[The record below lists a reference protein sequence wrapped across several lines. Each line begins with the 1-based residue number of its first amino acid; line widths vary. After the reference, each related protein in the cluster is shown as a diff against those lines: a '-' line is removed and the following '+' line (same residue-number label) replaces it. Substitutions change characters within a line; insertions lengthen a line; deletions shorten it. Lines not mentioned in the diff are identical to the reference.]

1 MIPPDRNVYAQQAL
15 WFVPCHAFLVCAI
28 SDPFGVFFAS
38 WAAMWTRYGLFF
50 AIVAAMLTRGSSAP
64 IDDWAAKVLFA
75 RGSPALL
82 SALGVQTLAEVQH
95 YINGVPRSSDFL
107 ELFAGCQRLTA
118 SMSRI
123 GLRSTSM
130 DIKIDPALHDLVS
143 PIGQAHAVWQALRL
157 RPYGLCSASP
167 VCSTMVWMARN
178 HSKRNKEHPRG
189 DESRQDVV
197 DANNM
202 SQFVSVLMA
211 MLFVRKVFWVVE
223 QPHTSVMWL
232 LPEWP
237 LLTETMPLEKVF
249 LWLGSYGHGGLKPSV
264 FWTTLGT
271 FASLKR
277 PKPIETK
284 SQEQPLWVRKNKWVT
299 GTAALKTSENFPI
312 EFCECLAKAYAKI
325 DPFVL
330 IKKMLCLCRH
340 HSNIFFVFRL
350 VIYFLA
356 GMRLECE
363 ADGRFKGLAPPCPSR
378 SRPST
383 PPARRVRQKSSSS
396 SSSLMTSS
404 PMAASRSS
412 GSMLPPAHVMS
423 ASGAS
428 SSWVSDPVDSPQT
441 NQSTLFAFWA
451 KKSNPANGHTGDD
464 DVPAAQPQPASPSH
478 NDMTNATMEA
488 KEPAVEEHAAAAGSP
503 PPSMSTSPATSATT
517 AQWPGPVKMNSVKVP
532 SDNDSSD
539 TESDAEWKW

>member
-1 MIPPDRNVYAQQAL
+1 LYLTTAAEKTYFCIKTEGGAEK
-15 WFVPCHAFLVCAI
+15 I
-28 SDPFGVFFAS
+28 FAS
-38 WAAMWTRYGLFF
+38 WTAMWTRCGLFF

-64 IDDWAAKVLFA
+64 VDDWAARVLLDLA
-75 RGSPALL
+75 SPALL

-95 YINGVPRSSDFL
+95 YINGVPRSLDFL

-130 DIKIDPALHDLVS
+130 DIKIDPALHDLAS

-157 RPYGLCSASP
+157 RPFGLCSASP

-178 HSKRNKEHPRG
+178 HSKRNKEHPEG

-202 SQFVSVLMA
+202 SQFVSVLIA
-211 MLFVRKVFWVVE
+211 MLYMRKVFWVVE

-237 LLTETMPLEKVF
+237 LLDDTIPLEKVF

-277 PKPIETK
+277 PKPIEAK
-284 SQEQPLWVRKNKWVT
+284 SQEQPLWVKKNKWVT

-312 EFCECLAKAYAKI
+312 EFCKCFANAYAKI

-330 IKKMLCLCRH
+330 IKQMLCLCRH
-340 HSNIFFVFRL
+340 SSNIFNVLRH
-350 VIYFLA
+350 VIYFVA
-356 GMRLECE
+356 GMRLETE
-363 ADGRFKGLAPPCPSR
+363 ADGRFKGLAAPRPSR

-383 PPARRVRQKSSSS
+383 PPARRVRRKSSSTCSTMTTSPLFSTS
-396 SSSLMTSS
+396 SSW
-404 PMAASRSS
+404 
-412 GSMLPPAHVMS
+412 GSMLPPADVMS

-428 SSWVSDPVDSPQT
+428 SSWVADPVVSPQT
-441 NQSTLFAFWA
+441 KQSTLFAYWA
-451 KKSNPANGHTGDD
+451 KMSNPDNGRTGYD
-464 DVPAAQPQPASPSH
+464 DVPAAQPQPSSPSG
-478 NDMTNATMEA
+478 NNMTHET
-488 KEPAVEEHAAAAGSP
+488 GSP
-503 PPSMSTSPATSATT
+503 PPSKSTSPPASATT
-517 AQWPGPVKMNSVKVP
+517 APWPGTVKMHSVEVP
-532 SDNDSSD
+532 SDNESSD
-539 TESDAEWKW
+539 TESDAEWQW